1 MSRVLLLSG
10 GMDSTAIAHWVK
22 PEALLFIDYG
32 QKSSDAERRAAERVA
47 VQIRQ
52 PLALLSIDCAPVG
65 EDLLGG
71 PNAPPKPKGEVWWPY
86 RNQLLATFASAW
98 ALGNGCSEVLIG
110 TVAGDGD
117 VHRDGTA
124 WFLESLDALIAGQE
138 GGVHISA
145 PALVLTTEALIEASG
160 ITRDVLAGSYSCH
173 RSSFPC
179 GECGGCTKRD
189 QILGSLGVGRR

>member
-1 MSRVLLLSG
+1 
-10 GMDSTAIAHWVK
+10 MDSTAIAHWLE

-32 QKSSDAERRAAERVA
+32 QKPSAAERRAAERVA
-47 VQIRQ
+47 SQVHR
-52 PLALLSIDCAPVG
+52 PLAFLSVDCASVG
-65 EDLLGG
+65 EDLLRG
-71 PNAPPKPKGEVWWPY
+71 PSAPAKPAGEAWWPY

-98 ALGNGCSEVLIG
+98 ALGNGRSEVLIG

-124 WFLESLDALIAGQE
+124 WFLQSLDALISGQE
-138 GGVHISA
+138 GGVRVSA
-145 PALVLTTEALIEASG
+145 PALALTTEALIEASG
-160 ITRDVLAGSYSCH
+160 VTRDVLAGTYSCH

-189 QILGSLGVGRR
+189 QILG

>member
-1 MSRVLLLSG
+1 
-10 GMDSTAIAHWVK
+10 MDSTAIAHWLE

-32 QKSSDAERRAAERVA
+32 QKPSAAEHRAADRVA
-47 VQIRQ
+47 IQVQR
-52 PLALLSIDCAPVG
+52 PLACLSVDCAPVG
-65 EDLLGG
+65 EDLLRG
-71 PNAPPKPKGEVWWPY
+71 PDAPTKPTGEVWWPY

-110 TVAGDGD
+110 TVAGDGG
-117 VHRDGTA
+117 VHRDGTT
-124 WFLESLDALIAGQE
+124 WFVQSLDALISGQE

-145 PALVLTTEALIEASG
+145 PAIELTTEALIETSG
-160 ITRDVLAGSYSCH
+160 ITRDVLAGTYSCH

-189 QILGSLGVGRR
+189 QILGSLHIRGR

>member
-1 MSRVLLLSG
+1 M
-10 GMDSTAIAHWVK
+10 
-22 PEALLFIDYG
+22 
-32 QKSSDAERRAAERVA
+32 
-47 VQIRQ
+47 
-52 PLALLSIDCAPVG
+52 
-65 EDLLGG
+65 
-71 PNAPPKPKGEVWWPY
+71 WWPY
-86 RNQLLATFASAW
+86 RNQLLGTFASAW

-124 WFLESLDALIAGQE
+124 WFLESLDALIADQE

-189 QILGSLGVGRR
+189 QILGSLGIGRR

>member
-10 GMDSTAIAHWVK
+10 GMDSTAIAHWLE

-32 QKSSDAERRAAERVA
+32 QRSAAAEQRAAERVA
-47 VQIRQ
+47 SQVQR
-52 PLALLSIDCAPVG
+52 PLACLSIDCAPVG
-65 EDLLGG
+65 EDLLCG
-71 PNAPPKPKGEVWWPY
+71 PNAPTKPAGEVWWPY

-117 VHRDGTA
+117 IHRDGTA
-124 WFLESLDALIAGQE
+124 WFLQSLDALISGQE
-138 GGVHISA
+138 GGIHIAA
-145 PALVLTTEALIEASG
+145 PAFAMTTEALIEASG
-160 ITRDVLAGSYSCH
+160 ITRDVLAGTYSCH

-189 QILGSLGVGRR
+189 QILR

>member
-10 GMDSTAIAHWVK
+10 GVDSTAIAHWLE

-32 QKSSDAERRAAERVA
+32 QRCSEAERRAADRVA
-47 VQIRQ
+47 VQLQR
-52 PLALLSIDCAPVG
+52 PLAFLSVDCGSVG
-65 EDLLGG
+65 EDLLRGLD
-71 PNAPPKPKGEVWWPY
+71 ALKKPAGEVWWPY

-110 TVAGDGD
+110 TVAGDGS
-117 VHRDGTA
+117 VHRDGTT
-124 WFLESLDALIAGQE
+124 WFLQSLDALISGQE

-145 PALVLTTEALIEASG
+145 PAIELTTEALIETSG

-189 QILGSLGVGRR
+189 QILGSLHVRSR

>member
-1 MSRVLLLSG
+1 
-10 GMDSTAIAHWVK
+10 MDSTAIAHWLE
-22 PEALLFIDYG
+22 PEALLFVDYG
-32 QKSSDAERRAAERVA
+32 QKSAAAERRAAERVA
-47 VQIRQ
+47 FQVRR
-52 PLALLSIDCAPVG
+52 PLASLSVDCASVG
-65 EDLLGG
+65 EDLLRGA
-71 PNAPPKPKGEVWWPY
+71 NAPTTPTGEVWWPY
-86 RNQLLATFASAW
+86 RNQLLATFAGAW

-124 WFLESLDALIAGQE
+124 WFLRSLDALMSGQE

-145 PALVLTTEALIEASG
+145 PAFALTTEALIEASG
-160 ITRDVLAGSYSCH
+160 ITRNVLAGSYSCH

-189 QILGSLGVGRR
+189 QILGSLPERRR

>member
-1 MSRVLLLSG
+1 VSRVLLLSG
-10 GMDSTAIAHWVK
+10 GMDSTAIAHWLE
-22 PEALLFIDYG
+22 PEALLFVDYG
-32 QKSSDAERRAAERVA
+32 QKPSAAEHRAADRVA
-47 VQIRQ
+47 IQVQR
-52 PLALLSIDCAPVG
+52 PLACLSVDCAPVG
-65 EDLLGG
+65 EDLLRG
-71 PNAPPKPKGEVWWPY
+71 PDAPTKPTGEVWWPY

-110 TVAGDGD
+110 TVAGDGS
-117 VHRDGTA
+117 VHRDGTT
-124 WFLESLDALIAGQE
+124 WFVQSLDALISGQE

-145 PALVLTTEALIEASG
+145 PAIELTTEALIETSG

-189 QILGSLGVGRR
+189 QILGSLRVRTR

>member
-1 MSRVLLLSG
+1 VSRVLLLSG
-10 GMDSTAIAHWVK
+10 GMDSTAIAHWLE

-32 QKSSDAERRAAERVA
+32 QKCAAAEQRSAERVA
-47 VQIRQ
+47 SQVQR
-52 PLALLSIDCAPVG
+52 PLASLSIDCAPVG
-65 EDLLGG
+65 EDLLRG
-71 PNAPPKPKGEVWWPY
+71 PNAPTKPTGEVWWPY

-117 VHRDGTA
+117 VHRDGTT
-124 WFLESLDALIAGQE
+124 WFLQSLDALISGQE

-145 PALVLTTEALIEASG
+145 PALALTTEALIEASG

-179 GECGGCTKRD
+179 GECGGCSKRD
-189 QILGSLGVGRR
+189 QILGSLRIGPR

>member
-10 GMDSTAIAHWVK
+10 GMDSTAIAHWLE

-32 QKSSDAERRAAERVA
+32 QKPSAAEHRAAERVA
-47 VQIRQ
+47 IQVQR
-52 PLALLSIDCAPVG
+52 PLACLSVDCAPVG
-65 EDLLGG
+65 EDLLRG
-71 PNAPPKPKGEVWWPY
+71 PDAPTKPTGEVWWPY
-86 RNQLLATFASAW
+86 RNQLLTTFASAW

-110 TVAGDGD
+110 TVAGDGS
-117 VHRDGTA
+117 VHRDGTT
-124 WFLESLDALIAGQE
+124 WFVQSLDALISGQE

-145 PALVLTTEALIEASG
+145 PAIGLTTEALIETSG

-189 QILGSLGVGRR
+189 QILASLHVGSR

>member
-10 GMDSTAIAHWVK
+10 GMDSTAIAHWLE

-32 QKSSDAERRAAERVA
+32 QRPAAAERRAAERVA
-47 VQIRQ
+47 PRVQR
-52 PLALLSIDCAPVG
+52 PLASLSVDCSSIG
-65 EDLLGG
+65 EDLLRG
-71 PNAPPKPKGEVWWPY
+71 PRAPTKPAGEAWWPY

-98 ALGNGCSEVLIG
+98 ALGNGFLEVLIG

-117 VHRDGTA
+117 VHRDGTT
-124 WFLESLDALIAGQE
+124 WFVQSLDDLISGQE
-138 GGVHISA
+138 GDVHISA
-145 PALVLTTEALIEASG
+145 PAINLTTEALIGASG
-160 ITRDVLAGSYSCH
+160 ISRDVLAGTYSCH

-189 QILGSLGVGRR
+189 QILGSLSVSQR